1 MELYCYEVLSYAAR
15 VRTTHARSA
24 QGKQTAANLTS
35 FLTCVCLL
43 SWIFRNTLPT
53 LPTVKMPFW
62 TPFRRPWTS
71 RVIVKSGQNPQLLAL
86 VAKLRTYFGTQFF
99 KRSLF
104 CHCFLKQSACGLH
117 EKISS
122 KTIERYLSSFSNQE
136 RWSRYATRHW
146 NLALLPMLLAAMNQD
161 DLITDELMDS
171 HKSDLNHVDSL
182 IQTTLTCKSCSKRH
196 LIDQK
201 VEGVEY
207 CQCKDRKASVYG
219 TKVNEN
225 ENWMPFL
232 ERKNILVWRQEHPEL
247 KGLYAYKMYGKFED
261 ISADEFLAVQTD
273 LSDFRLSWDPSTAQC
288 HVIDSK
294 VDNEW
299 RNVSQVYY
307 WEVNW
312 PRFFSNRYLNQ
323 IPIFLVKSN

>member
-24 QGKQTAANLTS
+24 QGKQTAANWTS

-136 RWSRYATRHW
+136 RWSRYAIRHW

-161 DLITDELMDS
+161 DKLM
-171 HKSDLNHVDSL
+171 
-182 IQTTLTCKSCSKRH
+182 
-196 LIDQK
+196 
-201 VEGVEY
+201 
-207 CQCKDRKASVYG
+207 
-219 TKVNEN
+219 
-225 ENWMPFL
+225 
-232 ERKNILVWRQEHPEL
+232 
-247 KGLYAYKMYGKFED
+247 
-261 ISADEFLAVQTD
+261 
-273 LSDFRLSWDPSTAQC
+273 
-288 HVIDSK
+288 
-294 VDNEW
+294 
-299 RNVSQVYY
+299 
-307 WEVNW
+307 
-312 PRFFSNRYLNQ
+312 
-323 IPIFLVKSN
+323 

>member
-1 MELYCYEVLSYAAR
+1 MCKV
-15 VRTTHARSA
+15 
-24 QGKQTAANLTS
+24 
-35 FLTCVCLL
+35 
-43 SWIFRNTLPT
+43 SWIFHNL
-53 LPTVKMPFW
+53 KNMPFW
-62 TPFRRPWTS
+62 TTFRRPWSS
-71 RVIVKSGQNPQLLAL
+71 RVIVKSGQNPQLMAL
-86 VAKLRTYFGTQFF
+86 LAKLRTYFGPQFF

-104 CHCFLKQSACGLH
+104 CHCFLRQSACGLQ

-122 KTIERYLSSFSNQE
+122 KTIERYLSSSSSEKWWSKHFSKFN
-136 RWSRYATRHW
+136 WAF
-146 NLALLPMLLAAMNQD
+146 LPVLLAAMNQD

-171 HKSDLNHVDSL
+171 HKSDLDHVDSL
-182 IQTTLTCKSCSKRH
+182 IKTTLTCETCSKRH
-196 LIDQK
+196 FIDQK
-201 VEGVEY
+201 VEDIQY
-207 CQCKDRKASVYG
+207 CQCQNRKASVYG
-219 TKVNEN
+219 TKINN

-294 VDNEW
+294 IDQEW
-299 RNVSQVYY
+299 RNVSQIYY

-312 PRFFSNRYLNQ
+312 PRFFSNR
-323 IPIFLVKSN
+323 

>member
-1 MELYCYEVLSYAAR
+1 MCKV
-15 VRTTHARSA
+15 
-24 QGKQTAANLTS
+24 
-35 FLTCVCLL
+35 
-43 SWIFRNTLPT
+43 SWIFHNL
-53 LPTVKMPFW
+53 KNMPFW
-62 TPFRRPWTS
+62 TTFRRPWTS
-71 RVIVKSGQNPQLLAL
+71 RVIVKTGQNPQLMAL
-86 VAKLRTYFGTQFF
+86 LAKLRTYFGPQFF

-104 CHCFLKQSACGLH
+104 CHCFLRQSACGLQ

-122 KTIERYLSSFSNQE
+122 KTIERYLSSFNSE
-136 RWSRYATRHW
+136 KWWSKHFSKFNWAF
-146 NLALLPMLLAAMNQD
+146 LPVLLAAMNQD

-171 HKSDLNHVDSL
+171 HKSDLDHVDSL
-182 IQTTLTCKSCSKRH
+182 IKTTLTCETCSKRH
-196 LIDQK
+196 FIDQK
-201 VEGVEY
+201 VEDIQY
-207 CQCKDRKASVYG
+207 CQCQNRKASVYG
-219 TKVNEN
+219 TKINN

-294 VDNEW
+294 IDQEW
-299 RNVSQVYY
+299 RNVSQIYY

-312 PRFFSNRYLNQ
+312 PRFFSNR
-323 IPIFLVKSN
+323 